1 MERLQRDLK
10 YFELQMEG
18 EEDRERK
25 ILIITQMNEINAKIN
40 EILRKERDQLQKEIN
55 RRKELNK
62 RGTDPNANKSK

>member
-1 MERLQRDLK
+1 
-10 YFELQMEG
+10 MEG

-25 ILIITQMNEINAKIN
+25 ILIITQMNKINAKIN

-55 RRKELNK
+55 RREQLNK